1 MHSMAWL
8 PTLRSERYTPSA
20 ELAAGHYYWRV
31 ASIDGAGVRGPWSDA
46 AAFEYRAEPD
56 APVLEAPALG
66 ESEINFHWRDAGVGM
81 RYQFQ
86 LDTEADFP
94 SIIIDRVLETPEITI
109 ERPVASEYFFR
120 VRAIDDT
127 GYTSPWSPT
136 QTFSITGSPWQL
148 LVPFGMLLL
157 L

>member
-1 MHSMAWL
+1 MH
-8 PTLRSERYTPSA
+8 
-20 ELAAGHYYWRV
+20 
-31 ASIDGAGVRGPWSDA
+31 
-46 AAFEYRAEPD
+46 RA
-56 APVLEAPALG
+56 VEAPALG
-66 ESEINFHWRDAGVGM
+66 ESEIDFHWRDAGVGM

-86 LDTEADFP
+86 LDTDAAFP
-94 SIIIDRVLETPEITI
+94 SIILDRVVETPEITI
-109 ERPVASEYFFR
+109 ERPTASAYFFR